1 MADLGRREFVIAGFL
16 TAGVAIYSANKLFTR
31 VSPHETLSLLQYD
44 LFPKAKELGVDLPKY
59 LTIILHHSRITGDE
73 KEYIR
78 NGIGWINETSQERY
92 NKLYTELSEQQ
103 RQELLSHI
111 STLEW
116 GESYMQTI
124 LSYILE
130 AIFSDPVYGV
140 NPARGG
146 QKWVAFENGLPYP
159 KEAYL

>member
-1 MADLGRREFVIAGFL
+1 MIAGFL
-16 TAGVAIYSANKLFTR
+16 TAGVAIFSANKLFTH
-31 VSPHETLSLLQYD
+31 VSPLQTLNTLQYD

-59 LTIILHHSRITGDE
+59 LTIILHHSRITRDE

-78 NGIGWINETSQERY
+78 KGVGWVNETSQE
-92 NKLYTELSEQQ
+92 LYGTLYHQLTPQQ
-103 RQELLSHI
+103 RAELLNHI

-116 GESYMQTI
+116 GGSYMQTL

-130 AIFSDPVYGV
+130 ATFSDPIYGV
-140 NPARGG
+140 NPTRGG
-146 QKWVAFENGLPYP
+146 QKWLAFDNGLPYP